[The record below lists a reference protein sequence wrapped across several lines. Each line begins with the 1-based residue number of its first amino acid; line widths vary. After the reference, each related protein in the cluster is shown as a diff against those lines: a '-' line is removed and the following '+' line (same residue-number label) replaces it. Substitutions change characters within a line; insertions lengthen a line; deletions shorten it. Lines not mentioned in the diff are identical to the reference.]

1 MRPTHDRGP
10 DHEAIRQLLYRY
22 CELMDAG
29 DFTPLAALF
38 ADAVM
43 VDGDGNLVAEGR
55 AGVQALYERGT
66 RLYDGSPRTRHLT
79 SNSIIDVD
87 SAAGTASARSVYVVF
102 QATENLALQPII
114 SGRYHDRF
122 ARPMTAHGISWNA
135 ASGSIWSVICPN
147 TSATTCRADDVAETL
162 GVCQRMARIAV

>member
-1 MRPTHDRGP
+1 MAPSD

-29 DFTPLAALF
+29 DFTELAALF

-43 VDGDGNLVAEGR
+43 VDDVGTVVAEGR
-55 AGVQALYERGT
+55 AGVQALYDRGT

-87 SAAGTASARSVYVVF
+87 PAAGTAFARSVYVVF
-102 QATENLALQPII
+102 QATDDLALQPII
-114 SGRYHDRF
+114 SGRYRDRF
-122 ARPMTAHGISWNA
+122 ARADAGDWHFVERSF
-135 ASGSIWSVICPN
+135 SVDLVGDL
-147 TSATTCRADDVAETL
+147 SQHLRYDVRTRV
-162 GVCQRMARIAV
+162 GGDQT

>member
-1 MRPTHDRGP
+1 MAPSD

-29 DFTPLAALF
+29 DFPELAALF
-38 ADAVM
+38 SDAVM
-43 VDGDGNLVAEGR
+43 VDEAGNTVAEGR

-87 SAAGTASARSVYVVF
+87 PASGTASARSVYVVF
-102 QATENLALQPII
+102 QATGDLALQPII
-114 SGRYHDRF
+114 SGRYRDRF
-122 ARPMTAHGISWNA
+122 AQA
-135 ASGSIWSVICPN
+135 AGGTWYFVERSFSVDLVGDL
-147 TSATTCRADDVAETL
+147 TQHLRYDVP
-162 GVCQRMARIAV
+162 R